1 MECTVSLVYIETLT
15 TNAKSPTGQP
25 QTWTLGPKTLIVG
38 PNEAGKSAIAQ
49 SAQVIAEGGAAG
61 LLLRKGLVKQPVQ
74 LLTMAPS
81 GSALRVSARLNTGE
95 EIEWTAEPGKKPR
108 VTGAHNIGVG
118 VESVRAA
125 FSGSPDTARRFLAE
139 TIPLNAISLADLRKM
154 IPEPFQGKFE
164 QIAANLSSMVGFEEL
179 FKLVEE
185 ADAQKKAAKSA
196 VEKAETATNALGVGI
211 VPGSSEKL
219 DQHFNQMKL
228 AILADF
234 FRRVGPPAKAA
245 HDDGDG
251 APLAAVR
258 WLAAQIGGKEALSA
272 ALPLDTARSDFM
284 DLSGSIYAEKLAEA
298 TRARAAQGGI
308 AVDAWT
314 RFSALLNDTA
324 NALTDTVLIAEFE
337 RRVNAYLPESD
348 AFVLDRTGLY
358 PGLMRN
364 GRVHTALS
372 GSTEARVLAAMTAA
386 LAVPGKLN
394 VLVVDDRMWDG
405 MTLART
411 LRALQDA
418 PCQVILMSTMLPRGR
433 RRQSWTTIE
442 LEARYDYAETSDTDN
457 GE

>member
-1 MECTVSLVYIETLT
+1 MSLVYIETLT

-49 SAQVIAEGGAAG
+49 SAQMIAEGGAAG
-61 LLLRKGLVKQPVQ
+61 LLLRKGLVKLPIQ
-74 LLTMAPS
+74 LLTMAPN
-81 GSALRVSARLNTGE
+81 GEALTVAARLNTGE
-95 EIEWTAEPGKKPR
+95 EIRWSAEPGKKPS
-108 VTGAHNIGVG
+108 VTGNQNIGVG
-118 VESVRAA
+118 IESVRAA

-154 IPEPFQGKFE
+154 IPEPFHSKFE
-164 QIAANLSSMVGFEEL
+164 QLTSHLSGMIGFEGL
-179 FKLVEE
+179 FNLVEE
-185 ADAQKKAAKSA
+185 ANAQKKAAKA
-196 VEKAETATNALGVGI
+196 TVDKAEAATTALGVGI
-211 VPGSSEKL
+211 VPGSSDKL
-219 DQHFNQMKL
+219 EQYFTQMRM

-234 FRRVGPPAKAA
+234 FRRVGPPAKQA
-245 HDDGDG
+245 HDNGDG

-258 WLAAQIGGKEALSA
+258 WLASQIGGKEALSA
-272 ALPLDTARSDFM
+272 ALPLDTARTDFM
-284 DLSGSIYAEKLAEA
+284 GLAGNLYVEKLAEV
-298 TRARAAQGGI
+298 TRARAAQAGI
-308 AVDAWT
+308 TVDAWT

-348 AFVLDRTGLY
+348 TFVLDRAGLY

-433 RRQSWTTIE
+433 RRQSWTTVE
-442 LEARYDYAETSDTDN
+442 LEARYDYTETPDADVAE
-457 GE
+457 